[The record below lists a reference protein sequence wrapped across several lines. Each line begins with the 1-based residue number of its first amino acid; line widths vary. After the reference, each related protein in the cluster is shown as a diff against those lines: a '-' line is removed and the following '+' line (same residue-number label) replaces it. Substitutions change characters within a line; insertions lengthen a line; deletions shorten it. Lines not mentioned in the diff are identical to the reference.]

1 MSKRPVS
8 VRMDSVKARIEGL
21 KNQQKQLENEQK
33 QQERKARTRRLCSR
47 AGLLES
53 MLPETINLTDEQ
65 FKLFLEKTV
74 ANNFGRDKLKEV
86 TAQPTAA
93 PPLKTAAQDG
103 EKPTPK
109 ATETAGHTN
118 APPPPKTA
126 NTAHNGG
133 TGDRANGGDNERQNG

>member
-8 VRMDSVKARIEGL
+8 VRMDSVKARIEEL

-33 QQERKARTRRLCSR
+33 QEERKARTRRLCSR

-53 MLPETINLTDEQ
+53 MLPETVNLTDEQ

-86 TAQPTAA
+86 TAQPAAA
-93 PPLKTAAQDG
+93 PQGKTPPQDG

-109 ATETAGHTN
+109 ATETAGHNN
-118 APPPPKTA
+118 APPLPKPA
-126 NTAHNGG
+126 NTAQNGG
-133 TGDRANGGDNERQNG
+133 TGGNGNGENASGTN

>member
-1 MSKRPVS
+1 
-8 VRMDSVKARIEGL
+8 MDSVKARIEEL

-86 TAQPTAA
+86 LSQSTTAEPSEST
-93 PPLKTAAQDG
+93 AQDG
-103 EKPTPK
+103 EKSPHK
-109 ATETAGHTN
+109 ATQTAGQTN
-118 APPPPKTA
+118 APPPPKPA

-133 TGDRANGGDNERQNG
+133 TGGRANVGDNERPTN